1 MLVLDSYII
10 GKFDE
15 AGKKKKGGGGGW
27 GGWGEEVGGR
37 GACDTSLSWLSTSWD
52 EYILFY

>member
-15 AGKKKKGGGGGW
+15 AGKKKRGVGAGGGVRKWEGG
-27 GGWGEEVGGR
+27 GHV
-37 GACDTSLSWLSTSWD
+37 
-52 EYILFY
+52 ILLYPG

>member
-15 AGKKKKGGGGGW
+15 AGKKKKKRGGGGGRVRKW
-27 GGWGEEVGGR
+27 EGGGHVVLLYPG
-37 GACDTSLSWLSTSWD
+37 
-52 EYILFY
+52 

>member
-15 AGKKKKGGGGGW
+15 AGKKKRGGE
-27 GGWGEEVGGR
+27 GEEVGGR
-37 GACDTSLSWLSTSWD
+37 GACGTSLSWLSTSWD
-52 EYILFY
+52 ECILFY

>member
-15 AGKKKKGGGGGW
+15 AGKKKRGGGRGWGGGGVRKW
-27 GGWGEEVGGR
+27 EGGGHV
-37 GACDTSLSWLSTSWD
+37 
-52 EYILFY
+52 ILLYPG

>member
-15 AGKKKKGGGGGW
+15 AGKKKKKRGGGGRVRKW
-27 GGWGEEVGGR
+27 EGGGHVVLLYPG
-37 GACDTSLSWLSTSWD
+37 
-52 EYILFY
+52 

>member
-15 AGKKKKGGGGGW
+15 AGKKKKK
-27 GGWGEEVGGR
+27 GGR
-37 GACDTSLSWLSTSWD
+37 GGRVRKWEGGGHVVLL
-52 EYILFY
+52 YPG